1 VVEGRRDDAR
11 VPFDRFGRAM
21 LRGCRDGC
29 RARRRQHGA
38 RGAIEQM
45 TLVCMTT
52 PARRDRGYLANG
64 YEANVV
70 RTDPFFVVRIT
81 MAETKS
87 SCMVRCLHGRSR
99 RQGRRRGWQDAAAG
113 ELAEECQPVDPE
125 VQPAP
130 RVTSEV
136 EREGPIVAER
146 AHDHLARV
154 RVGFALE

>member
-1 VVEGRRDDAR
+1 MVEGRRDDAR

-21 LRGCRDGC
+21 LRAAAATAVARDDASTARQGLSSKC
-29 RARRRQHGA
+29 RA
-38 RGAIEQM
+38 
-45 TLVCMTT
+45 
-52 PARRDRGYLANG
+52 
-64 YEANVV
+64 
-70 RTDPFFVVRIT
+70 T
-81 MAETKS
+81 MAETKRS
-87 SCMVRCLHGRSR
+87 SFVRWLHGRSR

-125 VQPAP
+125 VQPRP

-146 AHDHLARV
+146 AHDHLVRV